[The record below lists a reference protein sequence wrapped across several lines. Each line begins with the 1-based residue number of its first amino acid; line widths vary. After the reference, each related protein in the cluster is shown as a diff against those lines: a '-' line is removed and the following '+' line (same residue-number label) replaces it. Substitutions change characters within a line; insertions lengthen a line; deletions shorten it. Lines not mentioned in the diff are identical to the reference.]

1 MLFSD
6 LSLGDILFFVIAFCV
21 ILYLIINAPNDSE
34 SHKECGSSKAISE
47 KFKVDKSK
55 KV

>member
-6 LSLGDILFFVIAFCV
+6 MSLLEVLFFVIAFGV
-21 ILYLIINAPNDSE
+21 IFYLIINAPTDSE
-34 SHKECGSSKAISE
+34 SHKECGSSKAIPE
-47 KFKVDKSK
+47 RFKIDKSK